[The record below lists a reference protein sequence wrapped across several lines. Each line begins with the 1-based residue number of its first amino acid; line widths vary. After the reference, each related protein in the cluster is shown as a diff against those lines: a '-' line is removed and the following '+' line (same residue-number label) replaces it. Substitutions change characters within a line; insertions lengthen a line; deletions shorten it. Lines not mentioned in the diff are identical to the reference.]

1 MNYQESVTY
10 LEQAASFGIK
20 PGLERIQAIL
30 EKLGHPETA
39 YRTIHV
45 TGTNGKGSVV
55 AMITSVLEN
64 AQLKIGRYV
73 SPHLID
79 YTERIYV
86 GGHDV
91 TKETFAK
98 AATVVKEA
106 ADQVIAEGVEAPTE
120 FELLTAMAFW
130 IFREE
135 KVDYAVVEVGMGGLY
150 DSTNVI
156 LPVVSII
163 TNVAMDHMKYLGNTL
178 EEIAHQKAGII
189 KKGVPVLLGEAEK
202 RSVFD
207 LFQNEARKAGAPF
220 HYALSM
226 GMLEGTGG
234 LSMVHWKF
242 PSVEYGEVIGELAGE
257 VQQANAITVFSA
269 LHLLREKCG
278 VDILPE
284 AVHEGFGH
292 VTQLT
297 GLMGRWQTLR
307 TKPTVICD
315 TGHNVGGWKHIAE
328 HLNAMRSRFR
338 EIYMIVGMVNDKDI
352 DGVLSLMPP
361 DASYFFTQASVERA
375 MPVKDFAM
383 KAMRKGLP
391 GVLCETV
398 EEAVEKALKSADKD
412 DLIFI
417 GGSTFIVADA
427 LPLFMKEDEYK

>member
-10 LEQAASFGIK
+10 LEQAASFCIK

-189 KKGVPVLLGEAEK
+189 KTGIPVVTAAQHVALKKLKKEAHEKGSRIYFYGRDFEIDSRSKWKNGQVVVVKRKDMPKELEKSLLYVPFVGAHQAVNAAVATMAISVVMKQDDRINENDLREGLARSQWKGRFEIHDVKGVTYVMDGAHNPAGAEALGEALDEQYPGK
-202 RSVFD
+202 RRIFVFASWQIKIRKPFSSSWYARVIWY
-207 LFQNEARKAGAPF
+207 LHVKHQHREHARQKKSEPCLNHRKSKLSSRQN
-220 HYALSM
+220 
-226 GMLEGTGG
+226 
-234 LSMVHWKF
+234 
-242 PSVEYGEVIGELAGE
+242 
-257 VQQANAITVFSA
+257 TV
-269 LHLLREKCG
+269 
-278 VDILPE
+278 
-284 AVHEGFGH
+284 
-292 VTQLT
+292 
-297 GLMGRWQTLR
+297 
-307 TKPTVICD
+307 
-315 TGHNVGGWKHIAE
+315 
-328 HLNAMRSRFR
+328 
-338 EIYMIVGMVNDKDI
+338 
-352 DGVLSLMPP
+352 
-361 DASYFFTQASVERA
+361 
-375 MPVKDFAM
+375 
-383 KAMRKGLP
+383 
-391 GVLCETV
+391 
-398 EEAVEKALKSADKD
+398 
-412 DLIFI
+412 
-417 GGSTFIVADA
+417 
-427 LPLFMKEDEYK
+427 

>member
-189 KKGVPVLLGEAEK
+189 KTGIPVVTAAQHVALKKLKKEAHEKGSRIYFYGRDFEIDSRSKWKNRTGCCRQEK
-202 RSVFD
+202 RH
-207 LFQNEARKAGAPF
+207 A
-220 HYALSM
+220 
-226 GMLEGTGG
+226 EGTG
-234 LSMVHWKF
+234 K
-242 PSVEYGEVIGELAGE
+242 E
-257 VQQANAITVFSA
+257 SA
-269 LHLLREKCG
+269 LRSFCRCASGCQCSRCHNGNFCCH
-278 VDILPE
+278 E
-284 AVHEGFGH
+284 AG
-292 VTQLT
+292 
-297 GLMGRWQTLR
+297 
-307 TKPTVICD
+307 
-315 TGHNVGGWKHIAE
+315 
-328 HLNAMRSRFR
+328 
-338 EIYMIVGMVNDKDI
+338 
-352 DGVLSLMPP
+352 
-361 DASYFFTQASVERA
+361 
-375 MPVKDFAM
+375 
-383 KAMRKGLP
+383 
-391 GVLCETV
+391 
-398 EEAVEKALKSADKD
+398 
-412 DLIFI
+412 
-417 GGSTFIVADA
+417 
-427 LPLFMKEDEYK
+427 

>member
-163 TNVAMDHMKYLGNTL
+163 TNVAMDHMKYLG
-178 EEIAHQKAGII
+178 
-189 KKGVPVLLGEAEK
+189 
-202 RSVFD
+202 
-207 LFQNEARKAGAPF
+207 
-220 HYALSM
+220 
-226 GMLEGTGG
+226 
-234 LSMVHWKF
+234 
-242 PSVEYGEVIGELAGE
+242 
-257 VQQANAITVFSA
+257 
-269 LHLLREKCG
+269 
-278 VDILPE
+278 
-284 AVHEGFGH
+284 
-292 VTQLT
+292 
-297 GLMGRWQTLR
+297 
-307 TKPTVICD
+307 
-315 TGHNVGGWKHIAE
+315 
-328 HLNAMRSRFR
+328 
-338 EIYMIVGMVNDKDI
+338 
-352 DGVLSLMPP
+352 
-361 DASYFFTQASVERA
+361 
-375 MPVKDFAM
+375 
-383 KAMRKGLP
+383 
-391 GVLCETV
+391 
-398 EEAVEKALKSADKD
+398 
-412 DLIFI
+412 
-417 GGSTFIVADA
+417 
-427 LPLFMKEDEYK
+427 

>member
-10 LEQAASFGIK
+10 LEKAASFGIK

-189 KKGVPVLLGEAEK
+189 KTGIPVVTAAQHVALKKLKKEAHEKGSRIYFYGRDFEIDSRSKWKNGCFTFLL
-202 RSVFD
+202 SV
-207 LFQNEARKAGAPF
+207 RIR
-220 HYALSM
+220 LSM
-226 GMLEGTGG
+226 QPLPQWQFL
-234 LSMVHWKF
+234 LS
-242 PSVEYGEVIGELAGE
+242 
-257 VQQANAITVFSA
+257 
-269 LHLLREKCG
+269 
-278 VDILPE
+278 
-284 AVHEGFGH
+284 
-292 VTQLT
+292 
-297 GLMGRWQTLR
+297 
-307 TKPTVICD
+307 
-315 TGHNVGGWKHIAE
+315 
-328 HLNAMRSRFR
+328 
-338 EIYMIVGMVNDKDI
+338 
-352 DGVLSLMPP
+352 
-361 DASYFFTQASVERA
+361 
-375 MPVKDFAM
+375 
-383 KAMRKGLP
+383 
-391 GVLCETV
+391 
-398 EEAVEKALKSADKD
+398 
-412 DLIFI
+412 
-417 GGSTFIVADA
+417 
-427 LPLFMKEDEYK
+427 